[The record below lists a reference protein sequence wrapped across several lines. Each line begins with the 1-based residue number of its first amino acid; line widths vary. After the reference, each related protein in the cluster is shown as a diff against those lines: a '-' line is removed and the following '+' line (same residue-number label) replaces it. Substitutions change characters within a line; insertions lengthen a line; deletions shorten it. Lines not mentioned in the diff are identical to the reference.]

1 MATTQLPLNLKH
13 RPALGGEDFLL
24 APSNQD
30 AVAWLDKWPD
40 WPSTGLVIHG
50 PTGSGKTH
58 LAQVFLAQS
67 GGRLIQHEEVL
78 GDTAYAFAQAP
89 ACILE
94 DADKLTGHRANEE
107 ALLHIYNALGETKC
121 HLLLTART
129 PPGQWKISLPD
140 LSSRL
145 NAAASVAIGVP
156 DDTLITALLV
166 KQFADRQ
173 LTVDESLIA
182 YLIPRMERSFDAVQ
196 RLVDAAD
203 KAALAGQQKIT
214 KPLLGRVL
222 RDMETT

>member
-1 MATTQLPLNLKH
+1 MATKQLSLNLEH

-30 AVAWLDKWPD
+30 AVAWLDKWPE
-40 WPSTGLVIHG
+40 WPSTGLIIHG

-67 GGRLIQHEEVL
+67 EGRVVKPEDIL
-78 GDTAYAFAQAP
+78 GDAVYSFAKEP
-89 ACILE
+89 ACVIE
-94 DADKLTGHRANEE
+94 DADRFIGSAENEE
-107 ALLHIYNALGETKC
+107 SLLHVYNALGESKR

-129 PPGQWKISLPD
+129 PPSQWNIFLPD

-145 NAAASVAIGVP
+145 NAAANVAIGAP

-222 RDMETT
+222 QVIETT

>member
-1 MATTQLPLNLKH
+1 MATTQLPLNLEH

-30 AVAWLDKWPD
+30 AVAWLDKWPN
-40 WPSTGLVIHG
+40 WPTTGLIIHG
-50 PTGSGKTH
+50 PAGSGKTH
-58 LAQVFLAQS
+58 LAQVFLGQS
-67 GGRLIQHEEVL
+67 EGKLVKPDEVIE
-78 GDTAYAFAQAP
+78 DVVYTFAKAP

-94 DADKLTGHRANEE
+94 DADQFIGQPETEE
-107 ALLHIYNALGETKC
+107 ALLHLYNALGESKC

-129 PPGQWKISLPD
+129 PPAHWNIALAD
-140 LSSRL
+140 LRSRL
-145 NAAASVAIGVP
+145 NAAGTVALSAP

-173 LTVDESLIA
+173 LKIDEGLIA

-196 RLVDAAD
+196 RVVDGAD

-214 KPLLGRVL
+214 KPLLGGVL
-222 RDMETT
+222 RDMETP

>member
-1 MATTQLPLNLKH
+1 MATTQLPLNLEH

-24 APSNQD
+24 APSNED
-30 AVAWLDKWPD
+30 SVAWLDKWPD

-67 GGRLIQHEEVL
+67 EGMLIKSGEVS
-78 GDTAYAFAQAP
+78 GDTAYSLAQAP

-94 DADKLTGHRANEE
+94 DADKLMGHSANEE
-107 ALLHIYNALGETKC
+107 ALLHLYNALGESKC
-121 HLLLTART
+121 HLLLTAGT
-129 PPGQWKISLPD
+129 PPGQWNISLPD

-145 NAAASVAIGVP
+145 NAAASVAIDAP

-173 LTVDESLIA
+173 LTVDEGLIA

-196 RLVDAAD
+196 RLVNTAD
-203 KAALAGQQKIT
+203 RAALAGQQKIT

>member
-1 MATTQLPLNLKH
+1 MATTQLPLNLEH
-13 RPALGGEDFLL
+13 RPALSGEDFLL

-30 AVAWLDKWPD
+30 AVAWLDKWPG

-58 LAQVFLAQS
+58 LAKVFLAQS
-67 GGRLIQHEEVL
+67 EGRLIKSTEVL
-78 GDTAYAFAQAP
+78 GDDFYAFSRAP

-94 DADKLTGHRANEE
+94 NADKLMGSSANEE
-107 ALLHIYNALGETKC
+107 ALLHLYNALGENKC
-121 HLLLTART
+121 HLLLTAKT
-129 PPGQWKISLPD
+129 PPGQWNISLPD

-145 NAAASVAIGVP
+145 NAAASIAIGAP

-173 LTVDESLIA
+173 LSVDASLIA

>member
-30 AVAWLDKWPD
+30 AVAWLDQWPD
-40 WPSTGLVIHG
+40 WPTTGLVIHG
-50 PTGSGKTH
+50 PRGSGKTH

-67 GGRLIQHEEVL
+67 NGRLITSEEVL
-78 GDTAYAFAQAP
+78 GDNFYAFAQAP

-94 DADKLTGHRANEE
+94 DADKLMWHSANEE
-107 ALLHIYNALGETKC
+107 ALLHLYNALGETQC
-121 HLLLTART
+121 HLLLTAKT
-129 PPGQWKISLPD
+129 PPGQWNISLPD
-140 LSSRL
+140 LGSRL
-145 NAAASVAIGVP
+145 NAAASIAIGAP

-196 RLVDAAD
+196 RLVDGAD